1 MLRSAEVLR
10 LWTETQSQEQF
21 ILDGPTE
28 EKRLKPNVKFVKYS
42 FKERLKFIVD
52 IFN

>member
-21 ILDGPTE
+21 ILDGPTAE
-28 EKRLKPNVKFVKYS
+28 TRLKPDLKFVTYS
-42 FKERLKFIVD
+42 FKERLKLILY